1 MRYRERKL
9 NTAVFAWLGPGVQLM
24 VTVYF
29 LIRRIYLIMS
39 RRPEE
44 ALGVERGILFLSGLL
59 DVPVAEV
66 STIDT
71 TYSFTSY
78 LQFFFLT

>member
-1 MRYRERKL
+1 M
-9 NTAVFAWLGPGVQLM
+9 AVFAWLGPGVQLM

-29 LIRRIYLIMS
+29 LMGRIYLIMS
-39 RRPEE
+39 RGSEE
-44 ALGVERGILFLSGLL
+44 TLGMERGILFLPGLL